1 MTDNTNAKM
10 LAMQEEHGPLLE
22 VKDLAIDFTTDTGK
36 PVHAVRDANFT
47 VYPGQWVAI
56 VGESGSGKS
65 TSAMA
70 VLGLL
75 PGTGHVVNGSI
86 KLDGEEIAGAKQSEF
101 DKLRGTKMGLVPQDP
116 MSNLNPVW
124 RIGTQVKEALKAN
137 NMDVAHEKRSALA
150 KALAGD
156 EVEVKGND
164 DETFLGAKELPEL
177 MTEAKKA
184 LTEAGVS
191 GEAFDKA
198 VARFTNEWVPGSET
212 RWRVADDLIK
222 AGVADDQ
229 AWYLAKKYVTGS
241 TMDDRIA
248 GLLSEAGLPDAAT
261 RARQFPHEFSG
272 GMRQR
277 ALIAI
282 GLACRPDLL
291 IADEPTSA
299 LDVTVQK
306 RILDH
311 LHMLTDSLGTAV
323 LFITHDL
330 GLAAERAQHIVVMY
344 KGQVVESGPS
354 LEVLQHPQ
362 HPYTKRLVAAAPS
375 LASQR
380 IISAKERGEDADAL
394 LDHHIAGES
403 TLEKSEHIITVDHLT
418 KEFKLPRKK
427 EMFKA
432 VDDVSFS
439 VKRGTTL
446 AIVGESGSGKS
457 TVANMVLHLLKP
469 TSGKV
474 FYEGRDTSTF
484 KSKDLLGFRRHV
496 QPVFQNP
503 YGSLDPMYSIFRS
516 IEEPLRIH
524 KIGDKKWRANRVKEL
539 LDMVEMPAS
548 VMGRYPN
555 ELSGGQRQRIAIA
568 RAMALDPDVIVCDE
582 AVSALDVLVQ
592 DQVLR
597 LLNDLQAEKGL
608 SYLFITHDL
617 AVVRQIADEVVVMQH
632 GKLVEH
638 ATTDEVFDHPQKQYT
653 RDLLD
658 AIPGGKLQLGLD

>member
-1 MTDNTNAKM
+1 MTDNTNATM
-10 LAMQEEHGPLLE
+10 LAMQKEHGPLLE
-22 VKDLAIDFTTDTGK
+22 VRNLAIDFTTDTGK

-124 RIGTQVKEALKAN
+124 RIGSQVKEALKAN

-177 MTEAKKA
+177 MAEAKKA

-191 GEAFDKA
+191 GEDFDKV
-198 VARFTNEWVPGSET
+198 VARFADEWVPGSET

-222 AGVADDQ
+222 AGVADEQ

-380 IISAKERGEDADAL
+380 IISAKERGENADAL

-524 KIGDKKWRANRVKEL
+524 KIGDSKWRANRVKEL